1 MTTDD
6 LLQALTQVTSTS
18 DARALVSRA
27 MRITGVPN
35 HRPLHL
41 TELVQMCEALG
52 VEGGPIQRLAEGIAM
67 AALRD

>member
-1 MTTDD
+1 VTTDD

-27 MRITGVPN
+27 MRVTGAPN
-35 HRPLHL
+35 HRPLQL

-52 VEGGPIQRLAEGIAM
+52 VEGGSIQRLAETIAM

>member
-6 LLQALTQVTSTS
+6 LLHALTQVTSTS
-18 DARALVSRA
+18 DARALVSRV
-27 MRITGVPN
+27 MRVTSAPN
-35 HRPLHL
+35 HRPLQL

-52 VEGGPIQRLAEGIAM
+52 VERGSIQSLAENIAM